1 MSSPINPRFTGWQ
14 VYRTLAD
21 VTTMIFTVGLPV
33 IFYLIFGA
41 AMAYA
46 ELPFQD
52 GNIAAYVMIGMA
64 LYGGISGAIS
74 VTGQVH
80 LEYASGWARQ
90 LALTP
95 LTTAQALFAQ
105 LSAVITATILPVLA
119 VNVTGL
125 VTGVEMPADEWVISA
140 LITVAVSVPFGFYGL
155 AITAAW
161 ASPNA
166 ISIATTSTV
175 ILAFA
180 ANMFM
185 PLTESLLNFARFTP
199 LYGAAALARWPLS
212 DGWQLLAEEPNFL
225 QHEMWYALVNIGV
238 WTAIFVAAWL
248 LLRRR
253 MTRR

>member
-1 MSSPINPRFTGWQ
+1 MSSPINLRFTGWQ

-21 VTTMIFTVGLPV
+21 VTTMFFTVGLPV
-33 IFYLIFGA
+33 VFYLIFGA
-41 AMAYA
+41 SMSYA
-46 ELPFQD
+46 EIPFQD
-52 GNIAAYVMIGMA
+52 GNVAASVMIGMA
-64 LYGGISGAIS
+64 LYGGVSGAIS

-80 LEYASGWARQ
+80 LEYSSGWARQ

-105 LSAVITATILPVLA
+105 LSCVVTATILPVVA
-119 VNVTGL
+119 VNIAGL
-125 VTGVEMPADEWVISA
+125 LTTVEMPADEWILAA
-140 LITVAVSVPFGFYGL
+140 LITVVVSVPFGFYGL

-166 ISIATTSTV
+166 ISIATTSV
-175 ILAFA
+175 VVLAFA
-180 ANMFM
+180 ANMFT

-199 LYGAAALARWPLS
+199 LYGATALARWPLT
-212 DGWQLLAEEPNFL
+212 DGWQLLAEEPNFV
-225 QHEMWYALVNIGV
+225 QHELWYALVNIGV

-248 LLRRR
+248 ILRRR